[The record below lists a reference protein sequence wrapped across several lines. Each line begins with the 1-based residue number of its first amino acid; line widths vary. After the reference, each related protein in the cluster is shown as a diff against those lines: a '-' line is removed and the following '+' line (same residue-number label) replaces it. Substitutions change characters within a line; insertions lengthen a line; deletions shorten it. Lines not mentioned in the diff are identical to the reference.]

1 MTLGGAGRLKRYDG
15 GATPARYRSPSLRPA
30 PLERPA
36 MSAVLKPRA
45 DFDLQAYLD
54 WEAVQPERHEYI
66 AGEVFAMTGARGTHN
81 LIAGNV
87 YMALRQHL
95 RGSPCRT
102 HIEGMKL
109 QVQAADAVFYPDVF
123 VTCDPQDLGEQAEL
137 AKTAPKLVV
146 EVLSDS
152 TAAYDRGLKFEL
164 YQRLPSLQEY
174 LLIEQHRVHAD
185 LFRRNAEGL
194 WVLHPSGPGSEVRLD
209 SVGLV
214 LTMEAIYEDAVT
226 AAPTA
231 PLAAELPPEP
241 SAPTPQP

>member
-1 MTLGGAGRLKRYDG
+1 MT
-15 GATPARYRSPSLRPA
+15 PPPSPHR
-30 PLERPA
+30 RDPA
-36 MSAVLKPRA
+36 MSAVPKPRA

-54 WEAVQPERHEYI
+54 WEATQPERHEYI
-66 AGEVFAMTGARGTHN
+66 AGEVSAMTAARGTHN

-102 HIEGMKL
+102 HIEGMTL
-109 QVQAADAVFYPDVF
+109 QVRAADAVFYPDVF

-146 EVLSDS
+146 EVLSES
-152 TAAYDRGLKFEL
+152 TAAFDRGLKFEL
-164 YQRLPSLQEY
+164 YQHLPSLQEY
-174 LLIEQHRVHAD
+174 LLIEHDRVHAD

-194 WVLHPSGPGSEVRLD
+194 WVLHPSGPGGVVRLD

-214 LTMEAIYEDAVT
+214 LSMDAIYEDTVP
-226 AAPTA
+226 AAPTV
-231 PLAAELPPEP
+231 PPPQSCRPNLPRRLPSPE
-241 SAPTPQP
+241 QPVSG

>member
-1 MTLGGAGRLKRYDG
+1 MT
-15 GATPARYRSPSLRPA
+15 PPPSPHR
-30 PLERPA
+30 RDPA
-36 MSAVLKPRA
+36 MSAAALKPRA

-54 WEAVQPERHEYI
+54 WEATQPERHEYI
-66 AGEVFAMTGARGTHN
+66 AGEVSAMTAARGTRN

-102 HIEGMKL
+102 HIEGMTL
-109 QVQAADAVFYPDVF
+109 QVRAADAVFYPDVF

-146 EVLSDS
+146 EVLSES
-152 TAAYDRGLKFEL
+152 TAAFDRGLKFEL
-164 YQRLPSLQEY
+164 YQHLPSLQEY
-174 LLIEQHRVHAD
+174 LLIEQDRVHAD

-194 WVLHPSGPGSEVRLD
+194 WVLHPSGPGGVVRLD

-214 LTMEAIYEDAVT
+214 LTMETIYEDTAT
-226 AAPTA
+226 GQPSGGNDAAPD
-231 PLAAELPPEP
+231 
-241 SAPTPQP
+241 SSSGG